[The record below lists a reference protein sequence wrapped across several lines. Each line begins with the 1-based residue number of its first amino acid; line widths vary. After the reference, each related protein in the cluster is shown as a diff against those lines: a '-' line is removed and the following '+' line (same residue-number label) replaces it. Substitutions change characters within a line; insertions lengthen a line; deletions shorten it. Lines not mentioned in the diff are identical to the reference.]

1 MTGRRAW
8 IGLSLA
14 LLAVGCGT
22 PPKEYFYTLSDYT
35 SGDYTLGD
43 LATGDAGGSNY
54 SVAIAPVSVPEDVD
68 RPQMVVRAG
77 GHRVEMSELHRW
89 AEPLKSEIPRVL
101 AVHLRIRARAS
112 TPITGSRSTCSASSL
127 SWVSGSRSRR
137 SGACVPHKAAEP
149 APAGPSSPSRREA
162 PTTKRWPRPMAGRSH
177 RWQAS
182 WPGRSARCD
191 RQGRCPEHGDRG
203 VGKSFLAQTA
213 AHQYQSAGRY

>member
-101 AVHLRIRARAS
+101 AVHLRRALRTARIATADQSASLDADYRIAVDVQRFESILGERVTIEALWSVRAAQGGRAR
-112 TPITGSRSTCSASSL
+112 TGRSFVSEPARGPDHEALAAAHGRALAQMAGELAGAIRSLRST
-127 SWVSGSRSRR
+127 
-137 SGACVPHKAAEP
+137 
-149 APAGPSSPSRREA
+149 GPLP
-162 PTTKRWPRPMAGRSH
+162 
-177 RWQAS
+177 
-182 WPGRSARCD
+182 
-191 RQGRCPEHGDRG
+191 
-203 VGKSFLAQTA
+203 
-213 AHQYQSAGRY
+213 